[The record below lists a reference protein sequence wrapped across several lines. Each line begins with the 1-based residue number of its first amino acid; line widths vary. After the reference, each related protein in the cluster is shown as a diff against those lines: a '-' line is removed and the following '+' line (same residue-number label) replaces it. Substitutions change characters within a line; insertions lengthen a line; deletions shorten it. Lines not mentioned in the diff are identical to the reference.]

1 PDPPAEYASDVEKND
16 PHRGCLRLARLRIL
30 CVHYGVYTNANFAS
44 AHEIRDPRVGDLL
57 RFCDCTERKEQT
69 RAECR
74 ANDPSHFHDGLLSM
88 RRVSKT
94 PFRQLPKNLTRA
106 PSPDQS
112 EGLTHQHVPLSK
124 IFCPLFAGDKLH
136 IRVAGCPLL
145 AQSGHALVRRTC
157 LP

>member
-1 PDPPAEYASDVEKND
+1 MGGENSTPVRDGSGPHESHVTCAGRQARQHLRNCRMPDQQDLSPDPPAEYASDVEKND

-30 CVHYGVYTNANFAS
+30 SVHYGVYTNANFAS
-44 AHEIRDPRVGDLL
+44 AHEIGDPRVGDLL

-112 EGLTHQHVPLSK
+112 EGLT
-124 IFCPLFAGDKLH
+124 
-136 IRVAGCPLL
+136 
-145 AQSGHALVRRTC
+145 
-157 LP
+157 